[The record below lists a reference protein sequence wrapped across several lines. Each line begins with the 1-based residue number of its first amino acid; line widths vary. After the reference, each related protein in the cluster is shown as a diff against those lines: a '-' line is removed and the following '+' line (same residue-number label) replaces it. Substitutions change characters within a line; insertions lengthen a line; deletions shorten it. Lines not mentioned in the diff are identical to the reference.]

1 MRYVLS
7 GICVMAAGSSCFGA
21 IVGTTGAGL
30 LVAPPPSLAPGVF
43 ANSTTVFVMNE
54 KQGVLFNGVI
64 DKYLPTIGTPYVLSS
79 ATPVNPGPKWV
90 NSHLIHF
97 DNQGQPQAGIVTG
110 TVTFDKAIIGV
121 IFTNQRLDLSDAA
134 LGNPGTVY
142 PFGVANR
149 GFSSVIDTF
158 TLLSPW
164 TLRFTLANGGAMD
177 EIRVLTL
184 PTPGSV
190 AFLGLGAAAL
200 VRRRR

>member
-7 GICVMAAGSSCFGA
+7 GICAMATGSSCLA
-21 IVGTTGAGL
+21 VIVGTTGAGL

-43 ANSTTVFVMNE
+43 ANASVVYAINE
-54 KQGVLFNGVI
+54 KQGVLFNGLI
-64 DKYLPTIGTPYVLSS
+64 DRYLPAIGPAYVLGS
-79 ATPVNPGPKWV
+79 ALPVNPGPLWV
-90 NSHLIHF
+90 NSHILHF

-177 EIRVLTL
+177 EIRVLTV
-184 PTPGSV
+184 PVPGTLV
-190 AFLGLGAAAL
+190 CGAGLAAL
-200 VRRRR
+200 ARRRR